1 MQQTID
7 AVKAF
12 MDENPQTDWETLKA
26 ALPYHLHQ
34 TMLEAT
40 RYLHK
45 TGYLVR
51 EAVRVDGKSDVI
63 LKKV

>member
-1 MQQTID
+1 MQQTIE
-7 AVKAF
+7 AVKAY
-12 MDENPQTDWETLKA
+12 MEQNPETNWESLKA

-45 TGYLVR
+45 TGYLQR
-51 EAVRVDGKSDVI
+51 EAVRVDGKPDVL
-63 LKKV
+63 LKKL